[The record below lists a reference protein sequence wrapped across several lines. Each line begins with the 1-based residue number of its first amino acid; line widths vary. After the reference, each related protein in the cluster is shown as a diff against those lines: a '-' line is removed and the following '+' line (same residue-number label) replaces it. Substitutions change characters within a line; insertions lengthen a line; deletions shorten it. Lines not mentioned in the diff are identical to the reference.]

1 MNIIV
6 SAKAAQKVTSYLKY
20 SKLPATKVLKLRGM
34 GDIDAIERELQW
46 AAEIWPTWLL
56 NSFEKTI

>member
-34 GDIDAIERELQW
+34 GDIDAIERELQ
-46 AAEIWPTWLL
+46 
-56 NSFEKTI
+56 